1 MQGVHA
7 LVAFLVEGAA
17 WSALRWCRKTS
28 IDAWRRVGQLYVVSM
43 CIAVGGELG
52 GSWPGMLLS
61 GLGSGFF
68 ASPVVGE
75 GNLGEG
81 PVWTLSP
88 RTYKRRRSGVRH
100 CTTHHKP

>member
-7 LVAFLVEGAA
+7 VGAFLVESAA
-17 WSALRWCRKTS
+17 LSALRWCRKTN
-28 IDAWRRVGQLYVVSM
+28 IDAGCRVGQLYVVSV

-68 ASPVVGE
+68 TPPEVRE
-75 GNLGEG
+75 GNPGEG
-81 PVWTLSP
+81 PLWTSSP
-88 RTYKRRRSGVRH
+88 RTYKR
-100 CTTHHKP
+100 